1 MFRTI
6 IVGYDEPERG
16 GEAVA
21 LAEALRD
28 PLHGSL
34 LLTSA
39 YLPTPV
45 PTAPFVVAAD
55 LRDPT
60 ESLLSEARAQLEGR
74 VPVRT
79 ISVPAAP
86 ARALTETA
94 EREHAD
100 LVVVGS
106 SHHGNGG
113 PRAPRHDRGAAA
125 AWRAL
130 RGRRGAARI

>member
-6 IVGYDEPERG
+6 VIGYDEPERG
-16 GEAVA
+16 GEAIA

-28 PLHGSL
+28 PRHGSL

-60 ESLLSEARAQLEGR
+60 DSLLSEARAQVGDR
-74 VPVRT
+74 VPART
-79 ISVPAAP
+79 IAVPASP
-86 ARALTETA
+86 PRALTETA

-106 SHHGNGG
+106 S
-113 PRAPRHDRGAAA
+113 
-125 AWRAL
+125 
-130 RGRRGAARI
+130 